1 MEDEV
6 KYGQY
11 KCFWKVGE
19 GGFGYTFL
27 AVKEGDVKK
36 KVYILK
42 TFIDNDDDNKQNKNK
57 NNLINEINM
66 LEDLKKGEKNPIQFI
81 PYLYDSNKDVMT
93 NPYYTIDYFS
103 NGTLLYYVQNYRFSE
118 KQAKIIFK
126 KIVEGIKFCHNKNIC
141 HLDIKPANIIFDNKF
156 EPIIIDF

>member
-42 TFIDNDDDNKQNKNK
+42 TFIDNDDDDERNKKT
-57 NNLINEINM
+57 LINEINM
-66 LEDLKKGEKNPIQFI
+66 LLILKLK
-81 PYLYDSNKDVMT
+81 Y
-93 NPYYTIDYFS
+93 
-103 NGTLLYYVQNYRFSE
+103 
-118 KQAKIIFK
+118 II
-126 KIVEGIKFCHNKNIC
+126 
-141 HLDIKPANIIFDNKF
+141 
-156 EPIIIDF
+156 